1 MLLQNGTGFKMIS
14 KYRNIDSS
22 IVINHNVDNNEFSLY
37 VSPTLNNIDVF
48 LDEMESLITY
58 IKDDLKEVEVVVE
71 KVVKT
76 KQREEVKQEPKVEE
90 TPSNDININDLQ
102 LLIKNNPQLLQ
113 VLQQQSQPVVQEA
126 VLPQEQSASNMKL
139 SGETVTKTINGLTL
153 QIPKEMVDYKPTQ
166 SVPTYAP
173 KPFYA
178 SKDIIR

>member
-1 MLLQNGTGFKMIS
+1 MIS
-14 KYRNIDSS
+14 KYRNFDSS
-22 IVINHNVDNNEFSLY
+22 VVINHNVDNDEFSFL
-37 VSPTLNNIDVF
+37 VSPLLTNINVF
-48 LDEMESLITY
+48 LDEMEALITY
-58 IKDDLKEVEVVVE
+58 IKDDLKEAVVE

-90 TPSNDININDLQ
+90 TPSNDINIDDLQ
-102 LLIKNNPQLLQ
+102 SLIKNNPQLLQ
-113 VLQQQSQPVVQEA
+113 MLQQQSQPVVQEA
-126 VLPQEQSASNMKL
+126 VQPQEQIASNMKL

-166 SVPTYAP
+166 STPTYAP